1 MKKVYFFVL
10 LTVICSVLTF
20 ISFAQKTESNKQI
33 TRCVTMQRLE
43 KLFSNDLLS
52 RANNNQR
59 NANTNTG
66 PFISSYRLNAV
77 VTIPMVVH
85 IVLPNP
91 YVVTDADVQ
100 SQIDRLNLDFA
111 GMNGDSS
118 NASATFLALRG
129 HSMIQF
135 CLAKRTPGG
144 QLTSGIERRTSTT
157 TSSPLSTEDPIKYQS
172 KGGLD
177 QWDPNSYLNLWI
189 GNDDG
194 SGEILGYAHFPG
206 TTPVAED
213 GVFINYQSWGS
224 NVCYTL
230 PDYSKGRSATH
241 EIGHYLGLMHIWG
254 DDNGCSGDD
263 FRNLTEVQ
271 STCSL
276 PAGLFNPPGSGNT
289 SADIGDTPNQ
299 GGETTNCSVGE
310 ITDACATTT
319 PGKMYQNFMDYSLD
333 ACLTMFTKK
342 QVERMEWVLDHC
354 RGSLKTSLGCQPPAS
369 TITRDASPLESVNP
383 GGVELIGCNSKYYS
397 SVVFCAGSFV
407 PKVRIVNN
415 ASTTLTTVTVGY
427 QIDDGTAITKT
438 FTVNLALGASAV
450 VSFDPISINAG
461 NHEIRYFTS
470 NPNGNT
476 DQVPA
481 NDSIT
486 TSFTVNGSTTV
497 PFTENFLSTTFPPV
511 NWSLINPDGGVTW
524 QRHEAG
530 KGNPGS
536 AYMNTFNY
544 DKNNEVDDLVSPR
557 ISFNPVGIDSVK
569 LSFDLAAATYSD
581 PSDPSVTMDTL
592 QILVSKDC
600 GTTFTTVYKKWGKE
614 LRTVD
619 TPQTDEF
626 IPTPDQW
633 RKENVD
639 LTSFSGQSPIQ
650 LFFRVTNNFENNIFL
665 DNINVMTSVVPA
677 LLKSQGYLVLPNP
690 FRQNFVVWHY
700 HQPTDLRFI
709 RVYNSLGQLM
719 LTQEY
724 KGNAENYIPID
735 LLGKPSGIYFVRLQY
750 LDTRK
755 NITQQIVKY

>member
-1 MKKVYFFVL
+1 LKKVYFFVFL
-10 LTVICSVLTF
+10 LVICSVLTLD
-20 ISFAQKTESNKQI
+20 SFAQKIESGKQI
-33 TRCVTMQRLE
+33 TRCATMQRLE

-52 RANNNQR
+52 RAAINQR
-59 NANTNTG
+59 NNNTNTG
-66 PFISSYRLNAV
+66 TFLSTYRLNSI
-77 VTIPMVVH
+77 VTIPVVVH

-111 GMNGDSS
+111 GLNGDSS
-118 NASATFLALRG
+118 NASANFLALRG
-129 HSMIQF
+129 HSQIQF

-144 QLTSGIERRTSTT
+144 QISSGIERRASVT
-157 TSSPLSTEDPIKYQS
+157 TSSPLNTADPIKYQS
-172 KGGLD
+172 MGGLD
-177 QWDPNSYLNLWI
+177 QWDPGSYLNLWI
-189 GNDDG
+189 GDDDG

-206 TTPVAED
+206 TTPIEED
-213 GVFINYQSWGS
+213 GVFINYRSWGS
-224 NVCYTL
+224 STCYTL
-230 PDYSKGRSATH
+230 PEYNKGRSATH

-276 PAGLFNPPGSGNT
+276 PPGLFNPTGKGNT
-289 SADIGDTPNQ
+289 SEDIGDTPNQ

-354 RGSLKTSLGCQPPAS
+354 RGSLKLSAGCQPPAS
-369 TITRDASPLESVNP
+369 AITRDASPLESVNP
-383 GGVELIGCNSKYYS
+383 GGIELIGCTSKNYS

-407 PKVRIVNN
+407 PKVRIINN
-415 ASTTLTTVTVGY
+415 SSTLLTTVTAGY
-427 QIDDGTAITKT
+427 QIDNGTTVTKS
-438 FTVNLALGASAV
+438 FTVNLTLGASTV
-450 VSFDPISINAG
+450 VSFDPISVSAG
-461 NHEIRYFTS
+461 AHDIRYFTS

-481 NDSIT
+481 NDTIT
-486 TSFTVNGSTTV
+486 ASFIVNGTTTV
-497 PFTENFLSTTFPPV
+497 PFTESFISAAFPPA
-511 NWSLINPDGGVTW
+511 NWSVINPDGGITW

-530 KGNPGS
+530 KNNPGS
-536 AYMNTFNY
+536 AYVNTFNY

-557 ISFNPVGIDSVK
+557 ISFNPVGIDSIK

-581 PSDPSVTMDTL
+581 PSDPSITMDTL
-592 QILVSKDC
+592 QILVSTDC
-600 GTTFTTVYKKWGKE
+600 GNTFTSVYKKWGKD

-619 TPQTDEF
+619 SPLTEEF
-626 IPTPDQW
+626 IPTPEQW

-639 LTSFSGQSPIQ
+639 LSGFSNQSPIQ
-650 LFFRVTNNFENNIFL
+650 LFFRLTNNFENNIFI
-665 DNINVMTSVVPA
+665 DNVNVITSAVPA

-709 RVYNSLGQLM
+709 RVYNLLGQVM
-719 LTQEY
+719 WTQEF
-724 KGNAENYIPID
+724 KGNADTYITID
-735 LLGKPSGIYFVRLQY
+735 LSGKPAGIYFVRMEY
-750 LDTRK
+750 LDGTK
-755 NITQQIVKY
+755 NFTQQIVKY

>member
-1 MKKVYFFVL
+1 
-10 LTVICSVLTF
+10 
-20 ISFAQKTESNKQI
+20 
-33 TRCVTMQRLE
+33 
-43 KLFSNDLLS
+43 
-52 RANNNQR
+52 
-59 NANTNTG
+59 
-66 PFISSYRLNAV
+66 
-77 VTIPMVVH
+77 
-85 IVLPNP
+85 
-91 YVVTDADVQ
+91 
-100 SQIDRLNLDFA
+100 
-111 GMNGDSS
+111 
-118 NASATFLALRG
+118 
-129 HSMIQF
+129 
-135 CLAKRTPGG
+135 
-144 QLTSGIERRTSTT
+144 
-157 TSSPLSTEDPIKYQS
+157 
-172 KGGLD
+172 
-177 QWDPNSYLNLWI
+177 
-189 GNDDG
+189 
-194 SGEILGYAHFPG
+194 
-206 TTPVAED
+206 
-213 GVFINYQSWGS
+213 
-224 NVCYTL
+224 
-230 PDYSKGRSATH
+230 
-241 EIGHYLGLMHIWG
+241 
-254 DDNGCSGDD
+254 
-263 FRNLTEVQ
+263 
-271 STCSL
+271 
-276 PAGLFNPPGSGNT
+276 
-289 SADIGDTPNQ
+289 
-299 GGETTNCSVGE
+299 
-310 ITDACATTT
+310 
-319 PGKMYQNFMDYSLD
+319 
-333 ACLTMFTKK
+333 
-342 QVERMEWVLDHC
+342 
-354 RGSLKTSLGCQPPAS
+354 
-369 TITRDASPLESVNP
+369 
-383 GGVELIGCNSKYYS
+383 
-397 SVVFCAGSFV
+397 
-407 PKVRIVNN
+407 
-415 ASTTLTTVTVGY
+415 
-427 QIDDGTAITKT
+427 
-438 FTVNLALGASAV
+438 

-481 NDSIT
+481 NDSII